1 MRSSRAARTRVVLL
15 ALACFVWFSLI
26 SYRLVD
32 LQVVRHLELAGKVER
47 QHQRTLEV
55 TPKRGVIYDRN
66 RRELAVSIG
75 VDSVFVVPADVED
88 AALAARALAP
98 VLELDST
105 EIEHRLRSSQSF
117 VWLKRKIDAATA
129 EAVGALKLKGIHF
142 EREHKRFYPKRE
154 LAAHVIGFTGLD
166 EDGLGGLEYAFDK
179 KLRGASERVVV
190 TADGRRRTYRRSDS
204 GVRGSQSLVLTIDE
218 NIQYIAERE
227 LAKAIKE
234 TGAASGSI
242 IVEDPGTGEVLA
254 MANYPTFNPNS
265 PTAVPTFYHV
275 NRSVS
280 LPYEPGS
287 TFKVVTVSAALEEGL
302 TTPLEIVDCQM
313 GGIVL
318 AGHLIR
324 DWQPFGMLSVREII
338 HHSSDVGT
346 IKLGLRVGE
355 RRLHEHIRR
364 WGFGE
369 KTGIEL
375 PAESRG
381 ILRDP
386 GEWSQIS
393 IGAIS
398 MGQEVAVTP
407 IQLAAAISTVANGG
421 EWKTPH
427 VVKEILDEN
436 GVAGAA
442 QVGVRRIIPEG
453 VAEEMRRMFAGVV
466 TQGTGTRAQLAGYS
480 AAGKTGTAQKIDQTG
495 SYSETDFIASFVGF
509 APVMNPAITVVVTID
524 SPRGEENGGGEVA
537 APVFRRVAEG
547 VLAYLNVPAD
557 LPGATPRTPDRRR
570 RTSEGNF
577 STKRITAISGSEAL
591 AGQFPVRTESAP
603 TAVIQP
609 AWNRKAPAAELPRNA
624 RSIVT
629 RNAESVEVP
638 DFTGASLRDVV
649 VRSARLGLN
658 PVLAGTGVAVA
669 QKPAPGERV
678 PRGSRVHI
686 EFRPSAPPAP
696 TRAM

>member
-1 MRSSRAARTRVVLL
+1 MRSSRAARTRIVLL

-32 LQVVRHLELAGKVER
+32 LQIVRHLELAGKVKR
-47 QHQRTLEV
+47 QHQRTFEV

-88 AALAARALAP
+88 PARTARALAP

-105 EIEHRLRSSQSF
+105 EIEHRLRSSKSF
-117 VWLKRKIDAATA
+117 VWLKRKIDAVTA
-129 EAVGALKLKGIHF
+129 ESVRALKLKGIHF

-154 LAAHVIGFTGLD
+154 LAAHVLGFVGLD

-179 KLRGASERVVV
+179 KLRGASERIVV
-190 TADGRRRTYRRSDS
+190 TADGRRRIYRRSYS
-204 GVRGSQSLVLTIDE
+204 EVPGSHSLVLTIDE
-218 NIQYIAERE
+218 NIQYITERE
-227 LAKAIKE
+227 LTRAIRE

-242 IVEDPGTGEVLA
+242 IVEDPATGEVLA
-254 MANYPTFNPNS
+254 MANYPTFNPNN
-265 PTAVPTFYHV
+265 PTAVPIFYHV

-302 TTPLEIVDCQM
+302 TTPLEIIDCQM
-313 GGIVL
+313 GGIIL

-324 DWQPFGMLSVREII
+324 DWKPFGMLSVREII
-338 HHSSDVGT
+338 YNSSDVGT

-355 RRLHEHIRR
+355 RRLYEHIRR

-381 ILRDP
+381 ILHDP
-386 GEWSQIS
+386 GEWSRIS

-436 GVAGAA
+436 GVAGTS
-442 QVGVRRIIPEG
+442 QVDTRRIISKG

-466 TQGTGTRAQLAGYS
+466 TQGTGTRAQLSGYS
-480 AAGKTGTAQKIDQTG
+480 SAGKTGTAQKIDETG
-495 SYSETDFIASFVGF
+495 SYSQTDFIASFVGF
-509 APVMNPAITVVVTID
+509 APVMNPAITIVVTID
-524 SPRGEENGGGEVA
+524 SPRGENINGGEVA

-557 LPGATPRTPDRRR
+557 LPGAAPRVPNRPS

-577 STKRITAISGSEAL
+577 STGRITAISGPEAW
-591 AGQFPVRTESAP
+591 AGRVPVSAGSVP
-603 TAVIQP
+603 SAVGQP
-609 AWNRKAPAAELPRNA
+609 AWSPSSSTVASPRPT

-629 RNAESVEVP
+629 RNAESVEMP
-638 DFTGASLRDVV
+638 DFIGASLRDVV

-678 PRGSRVHI
+678 PRGSRVHV
-686 EFRPSAPPAP
+686 EFRPSAPPVP